1 MPTVS
6 QTDPFLWH
14 LAPLG
19 VTHDPGTEVDGAVP
33 PDQTEYVLRLQHY
46 RLDGLIS
53 AVIWT
58 RICVKQFVFAYH
70 RALLNHT

>member
-19 VTHDPGTEVDGAVP
+19 VTHDPGSEVDGAVP
-33 PDQTEYVLRLQHY
+33 PDQTEYDTEL
-46 RLDGLIS
+46 
-53 AVIWT
+53 A
-58 RICVKQFVFAYH
+58 
-70 RALLNHT
+70 ALPTGRSNHGAELKYVSNAANT